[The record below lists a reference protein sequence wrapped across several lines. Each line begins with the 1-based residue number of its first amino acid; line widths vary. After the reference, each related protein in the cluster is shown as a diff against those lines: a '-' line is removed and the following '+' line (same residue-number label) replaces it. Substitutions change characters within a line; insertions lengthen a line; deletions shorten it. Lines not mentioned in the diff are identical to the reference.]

1 MSWMIYGAYGYT
13 GELISREAA
22 ARGTRPVLAGRN
34 AGRLDALAAE
44 LALQGRCFALDDPAA
59 LRAGLAGMTLVLHCA
74 GPFSAT
80 ARPMMGACL
89 EAGVHYLDIT
99 GEIDVF
105 EHAHA
110 LHAQAQS
117 AGVLLCPG
125 AGFDVVPTDCLAL
138 ALKEALPGAARLALG
153 FDTRGRLSPGTA
165 KTSLEGLAKGGC
177 VRRGGRLE
185 RVPLAYRTRRID
197 FGAGEKLAMTIPWGD
212 VATAYHTTGIPDI
225 EVYLPASPKLVSR
238 LRRLNYLRPL
248 LGMGLVQRWLR
259 RRVERTVRGPDEAE
273 RARAPTYVWGE
284 AVDADGRT
292 VTGRVRVANGYDV
305 TVNAALGIVARV
317 LGGDVPTGHLTP
329 ARLTGRG
336 FVATLP
342 GSDPMTIG

>member
-1 MSWMIYGAYGYT
+1 MIYGAYGYT
-13 GELISREAA
+13 GALIAREAV
-22 ARGTRPVLAGRN
+22 ARGTRPVLAGRD
-34 AGRLDALAAE
+34 AGKVGTLAGE
-44 LALQGRCFALDDPAA
+44 LALQGRSFVLDDPAA
-59 LRAGLAGMTLVLHCA
+59 LREGLAGLTLVLHCA

-80 ARPMMGACL
+80 ARPMMAACL

-110 LHAQAQS
+110 LHARAQS

-125 AGFDVVPTDCLAL
+125 VGFDVVPTDCLAM
-138 ALKEALPGAARLALG
+138 ALQDALPGATRLALG

-185 RVPLAYRTRRID
+185 RVPLAYHTRRID

-212 VATAYHTTGIPDI
+212 VATAFHTTGIPDI
-225 EVYLPASPKLVSR
+225 EVYIPASPRLVSR
-238 LRRLNYLRPL
+238 LRRLNYVRPL
-248 LGMGLVQRWLR
+248 LGLGLVQRWLR

-273 RARAPTYVWGE
+273 RARAPTCLWGE
-284 AVDADGRT
+284 AVDPEGRT
-292 VTGRVRVANGYDV
+292 VTGRQQVANGYDV
-305 TVNAALGIVARV
+305 TINAALGVVARV
-317 LGGDVPTGHLTP
+317 LGGDAPAGHLTP
-329 ARLTGRG
+329 ARLMGPE
-336 FVATLP
+336 FVSTLP
-342 GSDPMTIG
+342 GSGPLSIA